1 MTISDFQ
8 INSVIKSYTK
18 HMKFKMRVTEKDQ
31 TNNINQEDRVLI
43 SEDGKRMLLERIGKN
58 MVDRLRRH
66 DKEEHVSNISS
77 R

>member
-18 HMKFKMRVTEKDQ
+18 HMKFKVKVTEKDQ

-43 SEDGKRMLLERIGKN
+43 SEDGKRMLLERIGEN

-66 DKEEHVSNISS
+66 DKEEHVSNISG